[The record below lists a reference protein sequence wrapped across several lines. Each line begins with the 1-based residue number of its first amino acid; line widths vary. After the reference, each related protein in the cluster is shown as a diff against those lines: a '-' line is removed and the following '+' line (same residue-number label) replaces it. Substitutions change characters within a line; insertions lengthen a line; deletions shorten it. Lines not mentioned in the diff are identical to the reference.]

1 MVLVT
6 LIGER
11 QVKEGNEF
19 VYTGPL
25 SECKD
30 CRLKGVCFNLEEGKR
45 YRISSVRRLHHTCRV
60 HEDGV
65 RVVEVETVA
74 VDAVVSVKSAVEG
87 SMVTLE
93 FPKCGE
99 IGCEHYR
106 LCHPLGLKDRQKATI
121 IEVKK
126 KVNCPRKR
134 PLKRVKLA

>member
-1 MVLVT
+1 
-6 LIGER
+6 
-11 QVKEGNEF
+11 
-19 VYTGPL
+19 TGPL

-45 YRISSVRRLHHTCRV
+45 YRISSVRRLHHSCRV

-65 RVVEVETVA
+65 RVVEVEAVP

-87 SMVTLE
+87 STVTLE

-121 IEVKK
+121 IEVKE
-126 KVNCPRKR
+126 KVKCPRKR
-134 PLKRVKLA
+134 PLKWVRLA

>member
-25 SECKD
+25 SACPD

-65 RVVEVETVA
+65 RVVEVETVP

-87 SMVTLE
+87 SRVTLE

>member
-45 YRISSVRRLHHTCRV
+45 YRISSVRMLHHTCRV

-65 RVVEVETVA
+65 RVVEVETVP

-87 SMVTLE
+87 STVTLE

-126 KVNCPRKR
+126 KVNCPQKR

>member
-45 YRISSVRRLHHTCRV
+45 YRISSVRMLHHTCRV

-65 RVVEVETVA
+65 RVVEVETVP

-87 SMVTLE
+87 STVTLE

-126 KVNCPRKR
+126 KINCPQKR
-134 PLKRVKLA
+134 PLKRVKLT

>member
-45 YRISSVRRLHHTCRV
+45 YRISSVRMLHHTCRV

-65 RVVEVETVA
+65 RVVEVETVP

-87 SMVTLE
+87 STVTLE

-126 KVNCPRKR
+126 KVNCPQKR
-134 PLKRVKLA
+134 PLKRVKLT

>member
-19 VYTGPL
+19 VYSGPL

-45 YRISSVRRLHHTCRV
+45 YRISSVRRLHHNCRV

-65 RVVEVETVA
+65 RVVEVEVVP
-74 VDAVVSVKSAVEG
+74 VDAAVNIKTAVEG
-87 SMVTLE
+87 STITLD
-93 FPKCGE
+93 FPECGE
-99 IGCEHYR
+99 ISCEHYR
-106 LCHPLGLKDRQKATI
+106 LCHPLGLKHRQKAVI
-121 IEVKK
+121 VEVKK
-126 KVNCPRKR
+126 KVKCPRKR
-134 PLKRVKLA
+134 PLKRVRLA

>member
-45 YRISSVRRLHHTCRV
+45 YRISSVRRLHHSCRV

-65 RVVEVETVA
+65 RVVEVEVVP
-74 VDAVVSVKSAVEG
+74 VDAAVSMKSAVEG
-87 SMVTLE
+87 STVTLE

-121 IEVKK
+121 IEVKE
-126 KVNCPRKR
+126 KVKCPRKR
-134 PLKRVKLA
+134 PLKWVRPD

>member
-45 YRISSVRRLHHTCRV
+45 YRISSVRMLHHTCRV

-65 RVVEVETVA
+65 RVVEVETVP

-87 SMVTLE
+87 STVTLE